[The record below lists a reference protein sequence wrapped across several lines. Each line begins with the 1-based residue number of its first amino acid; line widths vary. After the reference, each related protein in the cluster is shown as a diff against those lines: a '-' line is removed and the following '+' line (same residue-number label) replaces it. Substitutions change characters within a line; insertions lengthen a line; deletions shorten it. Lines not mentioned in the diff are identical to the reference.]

1 MNHLREQPLHQ
12 TLKQYRVLAIIC
24 IAFIGYLMYDLVTWY
39 KSVAEILSAEATAG
53 LFTLIAALLGAFIR
67 TVNNIREKH
76 EE

>member
-1 MNHLREQPLHQ
+1 MNHIKEQPLHQ
-12 TLKQYRVLAIIC
+12 TLKQYRILAIIC
-24 IAFIGYLMYDLVTWY
+24 IAFIGYLMYDLVFWY
-39 KSVAEILSAEATAG
+39 KTVAETLSAEATAG

>member
-1 MNHLREQPLHQ
+1 MNHLKEQPLHQ

-24 IAFIGYLMYDLVTWY
+24 IAFIGWLMVDLVSWY
-39 KSVAEILSAEATAG
+39 KLNAHDLSTESTAG

>member
-24 IAFIGYLMYDLVTWY
+24 IAFIGWLMADLVAWY
-39 KSVAEILSAEATAG
+39 KVEAHELSAESTAG
-53 LFTLIAALLGAFIR
+53 LFGLLIALLGAFIR

>member
-1 MNHLREQPLHQ
+1 
-12 TLKQYRVLAIIC
+12 
-24 IAFIGYLMYDLVTWY
+24 MYDLVTWY